1 MAPLL
6 PQLEQAFVYGSIA
19 KGVDHAD
26 SDVDV
31 MLVGEELSYSEIMQL
46 LEPAEKQFQC
56 SINPTVYSS
65 TEVAERLADGQ
76 SFLTRVMAEPRI
88 DLLQ

>member
-1 MAPLL
+1 
-6 PQLEQAFVYGSIA
+6 
-19 KGVDHAD
+19 
-26 SDVDV
+26 
-31 MLVGEELSYSEIMQL
+31 L

-88 DLLQ
+88 DVPALLPLQ